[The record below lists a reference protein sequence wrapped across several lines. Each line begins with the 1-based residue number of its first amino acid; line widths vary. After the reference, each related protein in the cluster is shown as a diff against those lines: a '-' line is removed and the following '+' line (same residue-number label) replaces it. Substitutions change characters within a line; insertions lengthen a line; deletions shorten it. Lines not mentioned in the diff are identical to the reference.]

1 MTEIR
6 NLEELQEDQKR
17 LEKSIENFRTPFAFG
32 IGLATK
38 SPNGNIL
45 DVSFPAPQL
54 NSDPYTCALIA
65 NAVNWDGESGSYEL
79 DEQAMRHIQT
89 ICDSIKK
96 NTDYRE
102 ESAQVVQPIL
112 DSVLGASPPNGERI
126 AAVSFIS
133 DSADEPVDAI
143 DAYLRLHLLSS
154 RLVRPHGI
162 DLKGIFGK
170 LTNCVWTNLGP
181 FEVEGFNIRRVELQG
196 EGIDIHVHGLDKFPR
211 MTDYVIP
218 SGVRIA
224 DANRVRLGAHLAE
237 GTTVMHEGFCN
248 FNAGT
253 LGTSMIEGRISAG
266 VIVGD
271 GSDIGGG
278 ASIMGTLSGGGSEVI
293 SIGENCLL
301 GAEAGIGISLGDNC
315 IVEAGLYITAG
326 TVVLIPDGSVVKASK
341 LSGENDLLFR
351 RNSQTGTVEAI
362 YRGED
367 SSWQGLNEEL
377 HRN

>member
-162 DLKGIFGK
+162 DLTGIFGK

-196 EGIDIHVHGLDKFPR
+196 ERIDIHVHGLDKFPR

-326 TVVLIPDGSVVKASK
+326 TMVLIPDGSVVKASK

-351 RNSQTGTVEAI
+351 RNSQTGKVEAI

>member
-326 TVVLIPDGSVVKASK
+326 TMVLIPDGSVVKASK

-351 RNSQTGTVEAI
+351 RNSQTGKVEAI

>member
-102 ESAQVVQPIL
+102 ESAQVIQPIL

-162 DLKGIFGK
+162 DLTGIFGK

-181 FEVEGFNIRRVELQG
+181 FEVEGFNIRRVELEG

-326 TVVLIPDGSVVKASK
+326 TMVLIPDGSVVKASK

-351 RNSQTGTVEAI
+351 RNSQTGKVEAI